1 MLWVRVAGLFIG
13 ALYHP
18 PRPQYGSESL
28 LDYIEACVDELSQQ
42 APAAP
47 IVLTTYFNQLSDGQL
62 TEKTGQLQ
70 IVRLATR
77 GPNVWDRIFVTSP
90 MYNIVRVVTSV
101 MRGDHK
107 AVVAY
112 AEQPSL
118 AYKTSQEKRYR
129 PVLPA
134 QHVAFLH

>member
-1 MLWVRVAGLFIG
+1 LFIG

-47 IVLTTYFNQLSDGQL
+47 IVLTTDFNQLSDGQL
-62 TEKTGQLQ
+62 TEKTGLLQ

-101 MRGDHK
+101 MRSDHK

-112 AEQPSL
+112 DEQPSL
-118 AYKTSQEKRYR
+118 AC
-129 PVLPA
+129 
-134 QHVAFLH
+134 